1 MITDIT
7 YEGAPET
14 VRILEGKHYKIDPA
28 VGDGACAIHS
38 AFGTLTSR
46 GFFRQNARAFLAD
59 AWGTTAEDLR
69 RHTKDDALL
78 RDVEDV
84 LWQDLVKPCAAQE
97 AGIEDGNLTVR
108 EEGLMVWA
116 EVCKVPDLRQR
127 CIETVLEQEAT
138 YAALRRERNHVV
150 QVFRQLC
157 VRALEHT
164 FLRPLLSSLGLLEEF
179 CLTAFVLPGSPTV
192 RNKFDALFVHENQTS
207 RLHQSIVEHCGVSNF
222 HVLKE
227 SGGCSGR
234 HGLEQRGATGLRFLR
249 CPHSGP
255 TFQCGRIAGAV
266 SKLA

>member
-1 MITDIT
+1 MLRT
-7 YEGAPET
+7 
-14 VRILEGKHYKIDPA
+14 

-38 AFGTLTSR
+38 AFGTLTYR
-46 GFFRQNARAFLAD
+46 GLFKQNARAFLAD

-69 RHTKDDALL
+69 RRTNDDALL

-108 EEGLMVWA
+108 EEDLMVWA
-116 EVCKVPDLRQR
+116 KVCKVPDLRQR
-127 CIETVLEQEAT
+127 CVQEVLEQEAT
-138 YAALRRERNHVV
+138 YAAFRQERNHVA

-192 RNKFDALFVHENQTS
+192 RNKFDALFVHENHTS

-227 SGGCSGR
+227 RVAHIVGDMHWSSEAQPVFAFCDVLTQAQRFNVGDSQEPFPNF
-234 HGLEQRGATGLRFLR
+234 LEKMYSSYLAALRNII
-249 CPHSGP
+249 S
-255 TFQCGRIAGAV
+255 AMWD
-266 SKLA
+266 